1 MRLSNKIFKLKQT
14 PGEQPDPDSNESMN
28 LKAKSDKAGWAAPHY
43 KEARKVQLDPNL
55 IADNRIVCMV
65 PDAPEIDFYKILRT
79 QVQHRTKDND
89 WRTIMVTSV
98 NPGEGKTLTSINLS
112 ITFAKEFNQTVLLV
126 DADLIRQN
134 VHKYLGIHSDKGL
147 IDYLVNDRPLKD
159 YIIWPG
165 IEQLTLIS
173 GGRTIH
179 DSSELLG
186 SPQMK
191 ALVQEMKTR
200 YKNRYVF
207 FDVPPVLGGADA
219 IVLAS
224 LVDAIIMVV
233 AEGETSIRDVKVALE
248 LLPKEKFLGFVLN
261 RQKSP
266 MLNYYYAYK
275 INT

>member
-1 MRLSNKIFKLKQT
+1 MRFSNKIFKLKQT
-14 PGEQPDPDSNESMN
+14 SGQKPDPDANESMN
-28 LKAKSDKAGWAAPHY
+28 LKANSEKAGWAAPQY
-43 KEARKVQLDPNL
+43 KEVKRVQLDPDL
-55 IADNRIVCMV
+55 IAENRIVCML

-79 QVQHRTKDND
+79 QIQHRTKDKD

-98 NPGEGKTLTSINLS
+98 NPGEGKTLTTINLA
-112 ITFAKEFNQTVLLV
+112 ITFAKEFHQTVLLV
-126 DADLIRQN
+126 DSDLIRQN
-134 VHKYLGIHSDKGL
+134 VHKYLGIPSDKGL
-147 IDYLVNDRPLKD
+147 SDYLLNDRPLKD

-165 IEQLTLIS
+165 IDQLTLIS

-179 DSSELLG
+179 DSAELLG

-191 ALVQEMKTR
+191 ALVHEMKNR
-200 YKNRYVF
+200 YKNRYIF

-224 LVDAIIMVV
+224 LVDGIIMVV
-233 AEGETSIRDVKVALE
+233 AEGDTSIRDVKVALE

-275 INT
+275 VKA